1 MNGTMATQLAR
12 ALGLA
17 LAYWGVA
24 HLVGGLA
31 TPPGFAVPLWP
42 AAGIALGAL
51 LTWGLRVWPGILIGS
66 FFFNLETTLA
76 ARGALDAWQVLAI
89 PLGIGI
95 GATLQGI
102 YGTVLVRRLVGPSSA
117 LEDPGEII
125 RFLVAGGP
133 VSCLVNASLSVA
145 LLVGSGVIPVHEGA
159 INWLTWWAGDTMGV
173 LIFAPLFLTVFGKPE
188 QAWKPRRRKVTI
200 PLIACLAAI
209 TALFGALQQ
218 WEARQLEK
226 ALAQDADVLARD
238 LTHELERHL
247 MIAKTV
253 ANLYAASPEVSDSVA
268 REFLQSAFE
277 QIADAR
283 AIFWAP
289 RVTLPTRE
297 VYEQEVRGEGLA
309 DYQIRELDVDG
320 RLVRAGERAEY
331 FPVHAIE
338 PREQNERALGFD
350 LASDEASKLAL
361 TSARD
366 SGMQAVTPAIRWVQE
381 EGPQDAFL
389 LLTPVYANASPQ
401 TMPGERRARF
411 LGFVAAVFRVT
422 DVVGAAFHGISERQ
436 FYFRLFDRAPTEE
449 KTLLYSS
456 AGAEKYAKENNRT
469 GYMTR
474 IQFGGHSWDAEFIP
488 SAAYIVDQRG
498 WAGWYRYALLVGS
511 LLVISLIGTLL
522 LIFTGRERHISLIT
536 DAVARVGRGD
546 RAVRIA
552 IFRHSPLR
560 ALEKGINEMAAKIEE
575 NQGQLERRV
584 AQATA
589 ELRAKKE
596 ESEAATLAKSR
607 VLAYASHDLREPL
620 HALEL
625 FVSHLKRLPLNYETA
640 KIVSNV
646 DTCVG
651 TLGELL
657 DGLLDLHRLDSG
669 LIKPTP
675 QAVRVSELWEW
686 LQRAF
691 SETAAAKQLELRF
704 RPSPL
709 WLMTDAQLLH
719 RILLNLASNAIHYTR
734 TGGVL
739 IACRRAGKHARLQVW
754 DTGSGI
760 SLEHRQE
767 IFKEFIQL
775 DNPERDRTKGLGLGL
790 TIVERAARVLGHRLS
805 LRSVPGRG
813 SCFTLEVPITDA
825 VASAAV
831 TAEAAILADNF
842 SFAGVTALVVED
854 DLLARRALVDLL
866 RSWHCVVVEAGSAD
880 NARRLL
886 ASDCRPDVIASDFR
900 LPNGQ
905 SGIDL
910 VVQARA
916 TLGSKVAA
924 FIISGDTHAD
934 VMAAAKAAELPL
946 LHKPVQAARL
956 RRVLQ
961 LLLQNARAA
970 EV

>member
-1 MNGTMATQLAR
+1 MATQLAR
-12 ALGLA
+12 MLGLA

-24 HLVGGLA
+24 HLVGALA
-31 TPPGFAVPLWP
+31 TPPGFAVPIWP
-42 AAGIALGAL
+42 ASGIALGAL
-51 LTWGLRVWPGILIGS
+51 FTWGLRVWPGILIGS

-76 ARGALDAWQVLAI
+76 ARDAIDDAWRVLAI
-89 PLGIGI
+89 PLGIAI

-102 YGTVLVRRLVGPSSA
+102 YGTVLVRRLVGQSSA
-117 LEDPGEII
+117 LEDPGEIV

-145 LLVGSGVIPVHEGA
+145 LLVASGVIPVHEGA
-159 INWLTWWAGDTMGV
+159 INWLTWWVGDTMGV
-173 LIFAPLFLTVFGKPE
+173 LIFAPLFFTVFGKPE
-188 QAWKPRRRKVTI
+188 HAWKPRRKKVTI
-200 PLIACLAAI
+200 PLIVCLAAI
-209 TALFGALQQ
+209 TTLFAALQQ
-218 WEARQLEK
+218 WEARQLQK
-226 ALAQDADVLARD
+226 NLAQDADALARD
-238 LTHELERHL
+238 LTHEMERHL
-247 MIAKTV
+247 MMHQAV

-268 REFLQSAFE
+268 RKFLQSAFD
-277 QIADAR
+277 QIAGAQ

-289 RVTLPTRE
+289 RVPLPRRE
-297 VYEQEVRGEGLA
+297 AYEQQVRSEGLA
-309 DYQIRELDVDG
+309 DYQIRELALDG
-320 RLVRAGERAEY
+320 TLVRAGERAEY
-331 FPVHAIE
+331 FPVRAIE

-350 LASDEASKLAL
+350 LASDKASELAL
-361 TSARD
+361 SSARD
-366 SGMQAVTPAIRWVQE
+366 SGVQVVTSSIRWVRE
-381 EGPQDAFL
+381 EGPQNGFL
-389 LLTPVYANASPQ
+389 LLTPVYANVSPQ
-401 TMPGERRARF
+401 TMPGERGARL
-411 LGFVAAVFRVT
+411 LGFVSAAFRIT
-422 DVVGAAFHGISERQ
+422 DVVGAAFHGISEQ
-436 FYFRLFDRAPTEE
+436 QLYFRLFDRALTDE

-456 AGAEKYAKENNRT
+456 AGAEEYAKEKNRT
-469 GYMTR
+469 GYLTK
-474 IQFGGHSWDAEFIP
+474 IQFAGLSWDAEFIP
-488 SAAYIVDQRG
+488 SAAYIAQQRG

-546 RAVRIA
+546 RAVRILT
-552 IFRHSPLR
+552 FPHSPLR
-560 ALEKGINEMAAKIEE
+560 GLEEGINDMAAKIEE
-575 NQGQLERRV
+575 SQGQLERRV
-584 AQATA
+584 EQATA

-625 FVSHLKRLPLNYETA
+625 FVSHLKQLPLNYETA
-640 KIVSNV
+640 KIVDNV

-669 LIKPTP
+669 LIQPAP
-675 QAVRVSELWEW
+675 RAVRVSELWER

-691 SETAAAKQLELRF
+691 AESAAAKHLELRF

-709 WLMTDAQLLH
+709 WLVTDAQLLY
-719 RILLNLASNAIHYTR
+719 RILLNLVSNAIHYTR

-739 IACRRAGKHARLQVW
+739 VACRRAGNHARLQVW

-760 SLEHRQE
+760 SAEHRQE
-767 IFKEFIQL
+767 IFKEFVQL
-775 DNPERDRTKGLGLGL
+775 DNPERDHTKGLGLGL
-790 TIVERAARVLGHRLS
+790 TIVERAARVLGHLLS

-813 SCFTLEVPITDA
+813 SCFTVDVPITDA
-825 VASAAV
+825 VTPATV
-831 TAEAAILADNF
+831 TPEAALVADNF
-842 SFAGVTALVVED
+842 SFAGFTALVVED
-854 DLLARRALVDLL
+854 DLLARLALVDLL
-866 RSWHCVVVEAGSAD
+866 RSWHCVVVEAGSAED
-880 NARRLL
+880 ARRLL

-916 TLGSKVAA
+916 ALGSEVAA

-934 VMAAAKAAELPL
+934 VIAAARAVGLPL
-946 LHKPVQAARL
+946 VHKPVQAARL
-956 RRVLQ
+956 RRVLH
-961 LLLQNARAA
+961 LLLQNTVR
-970 EV
+970 